1 MCNLNKERAQFN
13 EFLFYNLQNFLCA
26 CNPMRE
32 NTQQQQENI
41 KQKQGIMP
49 NISKEKLNQQKKKHI
64 VITTKSV
71 EKKEI
76 MFCNN
81 KGGH

>member
-1 MCNLNKERAQFN
+1 
-13 EFLFYNLQNFLCA
+13 
-26 CNPMRE
+26 MRE

-81 KGGH
+81 RGGH